1 LGLPLN
7 NFLTPFDQL
16 RRMEIL
22 ASGDEAMNPRHTF
35 LLTRT
40 ASARLPAM
48 AARNANMNAAH
59 GENDLATVPA
69 PRMVERTSVRNGN
82 RDVIGA
88 IVWKIRLM
96 DLDEDM
102 MAIRRAVCP
111 LRLLVV
117 LLRLDHVQ
125 NEKETV
131 GVKRLLK
138 G

>member
-1 LGLPLN
+1 
-7 NFLTPFDQL
+7 
-16 RRMEIL
+16 
-22 ASGDEAMNPRHTF
+22 
-35 LLTRT
+35 
-40 ASARLPAM
+40 M

-59 GENDLATVPA
+59 GENGLATVPA
-69 PRMVERTSVRNGN
+69 PRIVEQTSARNGN

-88 IVWKIRLM
+88 IVWKIRPM
-96 DLDEDM
+96 DEDM

-111 LRLLVV
+111 LRLLVA

-131 GVKRLLK
+131 GVKKLLK